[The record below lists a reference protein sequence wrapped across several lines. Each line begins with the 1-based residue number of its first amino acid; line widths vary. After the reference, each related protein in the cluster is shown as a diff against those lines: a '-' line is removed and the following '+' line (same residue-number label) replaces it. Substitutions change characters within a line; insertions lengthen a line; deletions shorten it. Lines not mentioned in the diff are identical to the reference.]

1 MFIFVPENI
10 HITMH
15 IKFGIII
22 ICLWITDIC
31 LAQQSDSDSLEQA
44 NDFTYTL
51 ASGEQH
57 TLYTLRSDM
66 VLLYFYDPT
75 CEDCHLLMSQLETS
89 TIVNRLID
97 DKKLTILAVYPEND
111 TETWNEY
118 AEHIPQQWINGY
130 DKEVKILMEEI
141 YIINQ
146 FPTLYLLDKD
156 KMIRMKEMT
165 FQELENE
172 LDNI

>member
-1 MFIFVPENI
+1 MYKRIGF
-10 HITMH
+10 
-15 IKFGIII
+15 II
-22 ICLWITDIC
+22 ICLWIINIC
-31 LAQQSDSDSLEQA
+31 PAQQPRSDSLEQA

-57 TLYTLRSDM
+57 TLYKLQSDM

-75 CEDCHLLMSQLETS
+75 CDDCHLLMNQLETS
-89 TIVNRLID
+89 NIVNQLID
-97 DKKLTILAVYPEND
+97 SKKLTVLAIYPED
-111 TETWNEY
+111 DMEIWNEY
-118 AEHIPQQWINGY
+118 ADHIPPQWINGY
-130 DKEVKILMEEI
+130 DKGVKIHTEEI

-165 FQELENE
+165 FAALESELG
-172 LDNI
+172 NI